1 MAAVLTCVE
10 CAFVCISQVAS
21 QQVGPDFSILFLKNP
36 AQKSDLL
43 NFFAEDIYIYVF
55 ICRTIF
61 DPGNS
66 PDFIGENA
74 NLCESVLRTHSQA
87 LSASCQLACTK
98 VASTSMS

>member
-43 NFFAEDIYIYVF
+43 NLFAEDIYIYVF

-74 NLCESVLRTHSQA
+74 NLCKSVSHTLYPA
-87 LSASCQLACTK
+87 LSASCQLVRTK